1 MPSIQTAV
9 GLWVERIH
17 FFFRRKHFRTLC
29 LGPENI
35 PLLPPEDST
44 WPSMATVPSTNLLAA
59 TLLHPPCVVA
69 PVSSWLGLHH
79 STAIA
84 VSDSWLRFVVWVGD
98 IVEGASGRDSYWLVS
113 ATGSSMRREGEAA
126 MRCLPKEVAAADAV
140 LAAVD
145 GAVAVVAFLQVGIVP
160 PLKLAICFFVARDL
174 IEELFRIH
182 LRNQQLGWTRQKIF
196 HLMIGSSNIG
206 YVAYFISAL
215 VATCKGWQCWSHGCG
230 FVLMVG
236 PQIIFFAAFLLL
248 ISFWVDLCHQASD
261 DEEEDYER
269 GYSEALLDKSM
280 DKQGRPHVDGCRVF
294 CFPRAIQVGSRQKF
308 VILVIALTFIS
319 MIVFS
324 ILIWIGGGKNS
335 IDSSI
340 AARVYLYTFSAAML
354 LLGGALASYGDYPF
368 SIVELVVL
376 NVVEVRILM
385 VVSVAVRRGDVED
398 LFESDQG
405 RWSEGGYARKK
416 ADSPLVA
423 VETREVQQQQ
433 QQHDGDES
441 LHVQWWTLLFS
452 KMSKVRSEMASTEM
466 WKVASLAAVSVLS
479 FTSSAVLALSTT
491 VPLEMLSHWPSQH
504 SENLISSIF
513 IFLYYFIGSS
523 VPSGFVLLVMRD
535 MPPPHVAYAH
545 RPSQSTVVTFIRERD
560 SASQNPQWRNTVTSS
575 QNKPLRFV
583 IAVS

>member
-1 MPSIQTAV
+1 M
-9 GLWVERIH
+9 G
-17 FFFRRKHFRTLC
+17 
-29 LGPENI
+29 
-35 PLLPPEDST
+35 
-44 WPSMATVPSTNLLAA
+44 
-59 TLLHPPCVVA
+59 
-69 PVSSWLGLHH
+69 
-79 STAIA
+79 
-84 VSDSWLRFVVWVGD
+84 
-98 IVEGASGRDSYWLVS
+98 
-113 ATGSSMRREGEAA
+113 REGEAA

-145 GAVAVVAFLQVGIVP
+145 GAVAVVAFLQ
-160 PLKLAICFFVARDL
+160 
-174 IEELFRIH
+174 LFRIH

-206 YVAYFISAL
+206 YLAYFISAL

-280 DKQGRPHVDGCRVF
+280 DKQGRLHVDGCRVL
-294 CFPRAIQVGSRQKF
+294 CFPRAIHVGSRQKF

-354 LLGGALASYGDYPF
+354 LLGGALASYG
-368 SIVELVVL
+368 
-376 NVVEVRILM
+376 
-385 VVSVAVRRGDVED
+385 
-398 LFESDQG
+398 
-405 RWSEGGYARKK
+405 
-416 ADSPLVA
+416 
-423 VETREVQQQQ
+423 
-433 QQHDGDES
+433 
-441 LHVQWWTLLFS
+441 TLLFS

-523 VPSGFVLLVMRD
+523 VPSGFVLWVMRD
-535 MPPPHVAYAH
+535 MPPPHVAYTH

-560 SASQNPQWRNTVTSS
+560 SASQNPQWRDTVTSS
-575 QNKPLRFV
+575 QNKKQWRIPFTSHHPRRQATKV
-583 IAVS
+583 ASNT

>member
-1 MPSIQTAV
+1 M
-9 GLWVERIH
+9 G
-17 FFFRRKHFRTLC
+17 
-29 LGPENI
+29 
-35 PLLPPEDST
+35 
-44 WPSMATVPSTNLLAA
+44 
-59 TLLHPPCVVA
+59 
-69 PVSSWLGLHH
+69 
-79 STAIA
+79 
-84 VSDSWLRFVVWVGD
+84 
-98 IVEGASGRDSYWLVS
+98 
-113 ATGSSMRREGEAA
+113 REGEAA

-145 GAVAVVAFLQVGIVP
+145 GAVAVVAFLQ
-160 PLKLAICFFVARDL
+160 
-174 IEELFRIH
+174 LFRIH

-206 YVAYFISAL
+206 YLAYFISAL
-215 VATCKGWQCWSHGCG
+215 VATCEGWQCWSHGCG
-230 FVLMVG
+230 FILMVY

-294 CFPRAIQVGSRQKF
+294 CFPRAIHVGSRQKF

-324 ILIWIGGGKNS
+324 ILIWIGGRKNS
-335 IDSSI
+335 IDSSL
-340 AARVYLYTFSAAML
+340 AARVYLYTFSVAML
-354 LLGGALASYGDYPF
+354 LLGGALASYG
-368 SIVELVVL
+368 
-376 NVVEVRILM
+376 
-385 VVSVAVRRGDVED
+385 
-398 LFESDQG
+398 
-405 RWSEGGYARKK
+405 
-416 ADSPLVA
+416 
-423 VETREVQQQQ
+423 
-433 QQHDGDES
+433 
-441 LHVQWWTLLFS
+441 TLLFS

-491 VPLEMLSHWPSQH
+491 VPLEMLSHWPPQH

-523 VPSGFVLLVMRD
+523 VPSGFVLWVMRD
-535 MPPPHVAYAH
+535 MPPPHVAYTN

-560 SASQNPQWRNTVTSS
+560 SVSQNPQWRDTVTSS
-575 QNKPLRFV
+575 QNKCLKASP
-583 IAVS
+583 I